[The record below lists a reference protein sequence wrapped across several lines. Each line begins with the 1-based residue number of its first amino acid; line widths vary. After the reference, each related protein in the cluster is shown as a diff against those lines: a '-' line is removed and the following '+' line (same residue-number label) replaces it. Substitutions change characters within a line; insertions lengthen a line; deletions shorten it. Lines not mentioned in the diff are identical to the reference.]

1 MVPHVNFSLLFPLN
15 CHHGGSGFFLSMVRR
30 LTKLTSN
37 NILVNVYQLI
47 GVKIPESQ
55 RPWQSG
61 SSICLPELSQHPWP
75 RFSSQTGL
83 LCSSCKGTGVA
94 KSPPLLQKS
103 PSPCKS
109 RSLMKIPPFPS
120 KVSLKCQRVLAPRL
134 GFFTSAPRV
143 TRRAKPGSL
152 SMWGW
157 CWYQQL
163 ERFLIIR

>member
-1 MVPHVNFSLLFPLN
+1 MGFYLPRHYKVPHANFSLLFPLN
-15 CHHGGSGFFLSMVRR
+15 CHHGGTGFILTVVRK

-37 NILVNVYQLI
+37 NILIDFYQLTE
-47 GVKIPESQ
+47 VKIPESQ
-55 RPWQSG
+55 RPRQSR
-61 SSICLPELSQHPWP
+61 SSLCLPELRQHPWP

-120 KVSLKCQRVLAPRL
+120 KVPS
-134 GFFTSAPRV
+134 SASESWHHG
-143 TRRAKPGSL
+143 RAFSPL
-152 SMWGW
+152 
-157 CWYQQL
+157 QL
-163 ERFLIIR
+163 E